1 MERLVM
7 KFGGSSLKDLEKIKS
22 ASDIILEKSKTE
34 EVVVVVSAM
43 GDSTNEL
50 LDMAHALSTTPSKRE
65 LDMLVSTGENK
76 SAALLAIHL
85 NESGHPA
92 VALTGFQAGFKSDGV
107 HGKNKITDVNIERI
121 ENHLRQNEIVV
132 VTGFQGINPLGDIT
146 TFGRGGSDTSAVA
159 LAVKL
164 NAKCAIYTDVS
175 GIYSIDPRIYSDAKK
190 LNVVTYE
197 ELMEMAHL
205 GTKVIEPRS
214 VELAYKF
221 NVPMEV
227 LLNDGKTKG
236 TKVLEAY
243 DMEDTKLTSV
253 SKLDDVVLVIIHDT
267 KDVNISNIFLELAK
281 ENVNVDIISHTRLN
295 DRKEVTFTSE
305 KSSIEDTKR
314 VLTELNLDYEIKDN
328 LSKVSIVGTAMRSQ
342 VGIAAQVFELFVKED
357 IFFYEIS
364 TSEISISYV
373 VDSKIADDVVIKLG
387 KHFEL

>member
-22 ASDIILEKSKTE
+22 ASDIILEKSKTQQ
-34 EVVVVVSAM
+34 VVVVVSAM

-85 NESGHPA
+85 NESGHKA
-92 VALTGFQAGFKSDGV
+92 VALTGFQAGFQSDGV

-221 NVPMEV
+221 NVPMEI

>member
-92 VALTGFQAGFKSDGV
+92 VALTGFQAGFQSDGV

-221 NVPMEV
+221 NVPMEI

-267 KDVNISNIFLELAK
+267 KYVNISNIFLELAK